1 MPNYDEF
8 SFNPPAPIAIV
19 TLKNLENNIEISNV
33 PMLIDTGAD
42 ATLIPLAYAEK
53 LNLDLSNSEFFELEG
68 FDKSVSQSVVVKL
81 QMIFEGRSFRGD
93 FLTINQEYG
102 IIGRNIL
109 NLLKMEF
116 DGQNLFWK
124 VL

>member
-1 MPNYDEF
+1 
-8 SFNPPAPIAIV
+8 
-19 TLKNLENNIEISNV
+19 
-33 PMLIDTGAD
+33 MLIDTGAD